1 MNKPKNIKATIQARM
16 GSSRLPGKTLMK
28 ICGKPLIL
36 WQIERLKK
44 SKYITNIIIS
54 TSNEPSDD
62 VLVYFCEIN
71 NIEYFRGPEND
82 VLSRVSQ
89 TILSHQIDINVEFT
103 GDSPLPDIELVD
115 EQIRIFLEKENDID
129 FLSNAINTS
138 YPPGQDVVVYKSKI
152 LLDVN
157 NYLDIDDPLREH
169 VSYNIT
175 RFPEK
180 YKIYSTKAPIK
191 YNYPNIHLEVDTL
204 EDFKF
209 IENIINYF
217 VKINKYYFNL
227 DEILDYLKKNP
238 SLLKINSNVHRKWKS
253 LRGESE

>member
-1 MNKPKNIKATIQARM
+1 MNKLKNIKATIQARM
-16 GSSRLPGKTLMK
+16 GSSRLPGKTLMT

-36 WQIERLKK
+36 WQIERLKR
-44 SKYITNIIIS
+44 SKYINNIIVC
-54 TSNEPSDD
+54 TSNKPSDD
-62 VLVYFCEIN
+62 ILADFCETN

-82 VLSRVSQ
+82 VLRRVSQ
-89 TILSHQIDINVEFT
+89 TILSHKIDINVEFT
-103 GDSPLPDIELVD
+103 GDSPIPDTDIVD
-115 EQIRIFLEKENDID
+115 EQIRIFLEKENEID

-157 NYLDIDDPLREH
+157 DYLDINDPLREH

-175 RFPEK
+175 RFPKK
-180 YKIYSTKAPIK
+180 YRIYSTKAPVK

-217 VKINKYYFNL
+217 VKINKHDFNL
-227 DEILDYLKKNP
+227 DEVLDYINKNP
-238 SLLKINSNVHRKWKS
+238 SLLKLNSNVHRKWKS
-253 LRGESE
+253 LRGES